1 MCNDPRVNIEAE
13 SGIEF
18 IVTIEQPSFNRSEFS
33 FPVGDWALEFMGTAI
48 RHGIPGTSC
57 SLKMI
62 IRGEEDAND
71 Q

>member
-1 MCNDPRVNIEAE
+1 MCNEPEELIGAE
-13 SGIEF
+13 PVIMF
-18 IVTIEQPSFNRSEFS
+18 IVTIEQPSYNRVDFS

-48 RHGIPGTSC
+48 RHGAPGTSC

-62 IRGEEDAND
+62 TRGEEDVDN